1 MGKWFFTRCSELLN
15 ILTTGKAIQAL
26 TVCELSS
33 AWLHPLFFSVSTCR
47 VLLAHLVLRGDKE
60 RREPR

>member
-1 MGKWFFTRCSELLN
+1 MGKWFFTRCSELLI
-15 ILTTGKAIQAL
+15 ILTTGKAVRAL
-26 TVCELSS
+26 TICELSS
-33 AWLHPLFFSVSTCR
+33 AWLHPLFLPIFTHR